1 MQADGPPFFRATASS
16 AGVDTLGTEHCLLG
30 DQGAHDRAPEDRLG
44 SWSEW
49 AWDGARLRIRN
60 DRLGFVPLFY
70 AAWDRTIAVSP
81 SLVSLV
87 RQGAPTEVDEPA
99 LAAFLRL
106 GFFLGEDTPFTAIRA
121 LPPGAVLEWQADG
134 MTLRSRGPVVMPRS
148 ELSRSQAIDAY
159 IDLFRAAIRRR
170 LVGDRESVVPLS
182 AGRDSRYILLELCR
196 AGSRPSECVTLLHPP
211 PRRNHDVRVARMLA
225 DALGLDH
232 VVLKQNRSRLKG
244 EMEKNLLTH
253 FCADEHT
260 WHLPLVDHLAEG
272 RPLVYDGLAGDT
284 LARPHNFPAAKVET
298 FLAGSVRDQ
307 ARMLS
312 GPDAYRDRM
321 LVPEQKAKLADP
333 VATGRI
339 ERELRRHQDAPNP
352 VGSFYLWNRTRR
364 EISLSVFSLLGS
376 VTDVSTPY
384 LDIGVFRHLS
394 SLPHH
399 YLKDDRFRTDVLLRA
414 HPEYAHIPFEG
425 EGRRAPAGLSAKRE
439 AIAKRNEAVRHY
451 APFAA
456 HLIRYAGRGGRS
468 RFIDRRYLVPKLIL
482 DLARWSGAEMERY
495 GTMALYLLQ
504 LERIGMPALRK
515 AVPVH

>member
-1 MQADGPPFFRATASS
+1 MPAEGRPFFRATATP
-16 AGVDTLGTEHCLLG
+16 AGVDTLGTERCLLG
-30 DQGAHDRAPEDRLG
+30 DHGARGRPAEQRLG

-49 AWDGARLRIRN
+49 DWNGERLRVRN

-81 SLVSLV
+81 SLVRLV
-87 RQGAPTEVDEPA
+87 RQGAPTAVDEPA

-106 GFFLGEDTPFTAIRA
+106 GFFLAEDTPFTAIRA
-121 LPPGAVLEWQADG
+121 LPPGAVLEWRAG
-134 MTLRSRGPVVMPRS
+134 RMTLSSRGPVVMPRS
-148 ELSRSQAIDAY
+148 GLTRSQAIDAY
-159 IDLFRAAIRRR
+159 IDLFRAAMRRR
-170 LVGDRESVVPLS
+170 LVRGRESVVPLS

-196 AGSRPSECVTLLHPP
+196 AGSLPRECITLLHPP
-211 PRRNHDVRVARMLA
+211 PRGNDDARVARRLA
-225 DALGLDH
+225 DVLGLDH

-260 WHLPLVDHLAEG
+260 WYLPLVDHLAK
-272 RPLVYDGLAGDT
+272 RTPLVYDGLAGDT
-284 LARPHNFPAAKVET
+284 LARPHNFPAAKVEA
-298 FLAGSVRDQ
+298 FLARNVHDQ

-312 GPDAYRDRM
+312 GPDAYRDR
-321 LVPEQKAKLADP
+321 LLLPEQKEKLADP
-333 VATGRI
+333 VARGRI

-384 LDIGVFRHLS
+384 LDADVFRHLS
-394 SLPHH
+394 SLPHD

-414 HPEYAHIPFEG
+414 HPEYAHIPFED
-425 EGRRAPAGLSAKRE
+425 EGRRARAGLSAKRA
-439 AIAKRNEAVRHY
+439 AIAKRNAALRHY

-468 RFIDRRYLVPKLIL
+468 RFINRRYLVPKLIL

-504 LERIGMPALRK
+504 LERIGLPSLRQ
-515 AVPVH
+515 ATAAP